1 MGSENIIISGVDLK
15 KEKKKAYDKD
25 RIRPA
30 YYQEKRAEKIFCI
43 CGCLIRQSNMKLHIN
58 TTKHEE
64 TLKKQ
69 THEIKLNIEKLNE
82 NLKKE
87 IKIKYD
93 EKKDQEKLK
102 KEKEKK
108 EDEERLNKI
117 RAKVAQRESRYMI
130 ISCPCGSQF
139 QKREQNR
146 HEKCKQH
153 IDFLQTQNKQK

>member
-1 MGSENIIISGVDLK
+1 M
-15 KEKKKAYDKD
+15 
-25 RIRPA
+25 
-30 YYQEKRAEKIFCI
+30 
-43 CGCLIRQSNMKLHIN
+43 
-58 TTKHEE
+58 KHEE

-69 THEIKLNIEKLNE
+69 TIEMKLSIEKLNE
-82 NLKKE
+82 TLKKE
-87 IKIKYD
+87 LKIKYD

>member
-1 MGSENIIISGVDLK
+1 MSSENIIINTVNLK
-15 KEKKKAYDKD
+15 KEKKREYDKD

-69 THEIKLNIEKLNE
+69 TDEMKLNIEKLNE

-102 KEKEKK
+102 KEKEK
-108 EDEERLNKI
+108 NWH
-117 RAKVAQRESRYMI
+117 S
-130 ISCPCGSQF
+130 
-139 QKREQNR
+139 
-146 HEKCKQH
+146 H
-153 IDFLQTQNKQK
+153 